1 MHSHPPSN
9 KPVWISKDCL
19 FIKDH
24 NRKGFILN
32 EPWRKAFSSTPMGG
46 ILSPHSHTDQGICL
60 PSLPVAQTPRGKG
73 RPMAL
78 TPSGTQVP
86 REETGNHSICPR
98 PCCFPFKSSEGEHR
112 LWTNYMDAPGTTS
125 GEEGCTRQASEVAQ
139 WGMCK
144 PGNPTLIPR
153 THASMRNLT
162 ALNYPLAPT
171 HRLSLVFPT
180 VFKLNSSYLLDCDY
194 ILDLLILCVGVFMSL
209 SGACRGQS

>member
-86 REETGNHSICPR
+86 REETGNHNVLSSSPSYQACSPEGKHGLWA
-98 PCCFPFKSSEGEHR
+98 PCSVLCCLYSVQEEVTATRRVSLWSNHLFPDWDSNIYR
-112 LWTNYMDAPGTTS
+112 
-125 GEEGCTRQASEVAQ
+125 V
-139 WGMCK
+139 
-144 PGNPTLIPR
+144 
-153 THASMRNLT
+153 
-162 ALNYPLAPT
+162 
-171 HRLSLVFPT
+171 
-180 VFKLNSSYLLDCDY
+180 
-194 ILDLLILCVGVFMSL
+194 
-209 SGACRGQS
+209 